1 MGWAGWKDYQSGPCN
16 SECNEP
22 NDVSGRKLDGSTTV
36 PDFLLLL
43 APSFFTVRIRVFDG
57 LLTPP
62 FVRPYCVIQQFTLPS
77 SAWLLCV
84 CVCSSTSIIRL
95 VVCLELRKNL
105 LPKQQQQPKK
115 KTYWI
120 FVFPFI
126 WVCNQFRRQA
136 DEVLLLETAIRQ
148 RSEQQRKTGAELDA
162 TCQLCLKTKFADG
175 LGHACHYCNVRC
187 CARCGG
193 KVALRSSK
201 VPSIYPPAYCSLSPI
216 YLFSLSLSL
225 GLLYIFAPV
234 STLFNRWLA
243 HGCFTCASAVLIAS
257 SLHLFPA
264 FGSVCG

>member
-1 MGWAGWKDYQSGPCN
+1 VGWAGWKDYQSGPCN

-105 LPKQQQQPKK
+105 LPQQQQQQPKK
-115 KTYWI
+115 ENVLD
-120 FVFPFI
+120 FCFPFYFGFAI
-126 WVCNQFRRQA
+126 NSGDKRTKCCSWRRPS
-136 DEVLLLETAIRQ
+136 DKEVNNSGRL
-148 RSEQQRKTGAELDA
+148 
-162 TCQLCLKTKFADG
+162 
-175 LGHACHYCNVRC
+175 
-187 CARCGG
+187 
-193 KVALRSSK
+193 
-201 VPSIYPPAYCSLSPI
+201 
-216 YLFSLSLSL
+216 
-225 GLLYIFAPV
+225 AP
-234 STLFNRWLA
+234 N
-243 HGCFTCASAVLIAS
+243 
-257 SLHLFPA
+257 
-264 FGSVCG
+264 